1 MSLWTPEW
9 QVTINGGGN
18 YTNLTLANLTITSGR
33 TDIYSQPRAGYCSV
47 QILNLD
53 ESPIQIDVNDN
64 VLIKVKDST
73 GAYVN
78 LFGGDVTDI
87 EVSVVNSSGS
97 QSNQIIRVT
106 ALGALSKLPVSLTE
120 GVLSK
125 DFDGDQI
132 YAVLEDLLLNNW
144 NEVAPAVTWAAYD
157 PTTTWATAE
166 NVGLGEIDRPGD
178 YELTDRSASTTD
190 IYTLINL
197 LATSGLGYIYEDS
210 SGRIGYADSTHRSQ
224 YLAAN
229 GYTEISAQQA
239 LTSSISTIKRIADV
253 RNKVTIQYKNGQEAS
268 ASDTQSIG
276 IYGQQA
282 QAIATSLE
290 NSVDAEYQADF
301 YLGLRAFPQAQ
312 FQAITFT
319 LGNSNIDDADRD
331 ALLGVFMGLPLDI
344 TNLPP
349 NILLGRFQGF
359 VEGWTFSAGVNRLD
373 ITLNLSP
380 TAFSL
385 QSMKWENVSVAETW
399 NTLSPT
405 LDWNNATVVA

>member
-1 MSLWTPEW
+1 MSAWTPEW
-9 QVTINGGGN
+9 QVTINGGGD

-33 TDIYSQPRAGYCSV
+33 TDIYAQPRAGFCSV
-47 QILNLD
+47 QIINLD
-53 ESPIQIDVNDN
+53 ESPIEIDVNDN
-64 VLIKVKDST
+64 VLIKVKDSS
-73 GAYVN
+73 GDYVN

-106 ALGALSKLPVSLTE
+106 ALGALSKLPSSLTE
-120 GVLSK
+120 GVLAK
-125 DFDGDQI
+125 AFDGDQI
-132 YAVLEDLLLNNW
+132 YTVLTDLLLNNW
-144 NEVAPAVTWAAYD
+144 NEVAPAETWADYD
-157 PTTTWATAE
+157 ATTTWANAE
-166 NVGLGEIDRPGD
+166 NVGLGDIDRPGD
-178 YELTDRSASTTD
+178 YELTARSAATTD
-190 IYTLINL
+190 IYSLINS
-197 LATSGLGYIYEDS
+197 LATSGLGYIFEDS
-210 SGRIGYADSTHRSQ
+210 SGRIGYADSTHRAQ

-229 GYTEISAQQA
+229 GYTTVSAQDA

-253 RNKVTIQYKNGQEAS
+253 RNKVTIQYKNAQEES
-268 ASDTQSIG
+268 ASNSQSIG

-282 QAIATSLE
+282 QIIATTLE
-290 NSVDAEYQADF
+290 NSVDAEFQAEF

-344 TNLPP
+344 TDLPP

-373 ITLNLSP
+373 ITLTLSP
-380 TAFSL
+380 VAFSL
-385 QSMKWENVSVAETW
+385 QALRWELVNVAETW
-399 NTLSPT
+399 NTLSST
-405 LDWNNATVVA
+405 LDWNSATVVA